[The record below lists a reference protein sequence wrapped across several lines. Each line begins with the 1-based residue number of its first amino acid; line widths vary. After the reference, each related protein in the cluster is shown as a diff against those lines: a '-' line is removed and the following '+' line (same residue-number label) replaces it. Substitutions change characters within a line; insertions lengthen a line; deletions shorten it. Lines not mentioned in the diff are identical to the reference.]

1 MDGNIHRSSRWMAS
15 YIKANGPQFKSLF
28 LQCQEVLD
36 HIQIIYNMSRDQCP
50 IFLAIDYGQQF
61 LKSQL
66 HIRGLS
72 SIKLISCIASSS
84 EEILEQMNE
93 RGGLIPSRETRKK
106 RRRSGFRYSS
116 KKDLECSKLK
126 RAAQT
131 RASELVSVTKALS
144 YQRALSSGGVSG
156 SGGPFGL
163 DGVQE
168 QDGEE
173 LDLRQCRSMAE
184 GECTLQVSTVEFRL
198 KQRFMNRLS
207 RDCWID
213 F

>member
-1 MDGNIHRSSRWMAS
+1 MDGYIRRSSRWMAS

-50 IFLAIDYGQQF
+50 IFFAIDYGKQF
-61 LKSQL
+61 LMSQL

-72 SIKLISCIASSS
+72 SIKLISCIASSL

-93 RGGLIPSRETRKK
+93 GGGLIPSRETRKK

-116 KKDLECSKLK
+116 KKDLERSKLT
-126 RAAQT
+126 RAAKT
-131 RASELVSVTKALS
+131 RASELASVTKALS
-144 YQRALSSGGVSG
+144 YPRAQSSGGVSG
-156 SGGPFGL
+156 SGGPFCL
-163 DGVQE
+163 EGVQE

-173 LDLRQCRSMAE
+173 VDLRQYRSMVE
-184 GECTLQVSTVEFRL
+184 GECPLQVSTF
-198 KQRFMNRLS
+198 
-207 RDCWID
+207 
-213 F
+213 